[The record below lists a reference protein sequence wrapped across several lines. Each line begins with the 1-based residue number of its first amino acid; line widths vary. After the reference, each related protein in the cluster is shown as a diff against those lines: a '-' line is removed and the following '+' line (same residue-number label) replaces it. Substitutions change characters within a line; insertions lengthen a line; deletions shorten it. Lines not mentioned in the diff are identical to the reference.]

1 MKILITGI
9 CGFAGSQI
17 ARGLLEAE
25 SGLQIVGID
34 NFLRAGS
41 ELNRASLRSAGIKVY
56 HGDVRVA
63 EDLEEIG
70 AVEFVID
77 AAANPSVLAGLDR
90 GSASGQLM
98 SHNLFG
104 TVNVLE
110 FCKRHKAGLV
120 LLSTSRVYSIPP
132 LAALKME
139 VHEDAFRP
147 SAGEPLSPGLSP
159 KGVSEE
165 FSTEPPISLYGSTKI
180 CSEVLALEYA
190 QAFDFPVWIN
200 RLGVLAGAG
209 QFGRADQGI
218 FSFWVHSCAERRPLK
233 YIGFG
238 GHGYQVRDC
247 LHPRDLVSVLR
258 HQLKNRPKH
267 GEEITNL
274 SGGLSNSLSLRQLHR
289 WCEDRFGSHSVA
301 RDDSNRPYD
310 VPWLVLDSSRAH
322 ARFGWQPATAWP
334 AILEEIGRHAEENPK
349 WLELTT

>member
-17 ARGLLEAE
+17 ARGLVEAE
-25 SGLQIVGID
+25 SGLQIAGID
-34 NFLRAGS
+34 NFLRPGS
-41 ELNRASLRSAGIKVY
+41 EQNRAKLASVGIKVH
-56 HGDVRVA
+56 HGDLRIA
-63 EDLEEIG
+63 YDLDAIG
-70 AVEFVID
+70 AAECVID
-77 AAANPSVLAGLDR
+77 AAANPSVLAGLD
-90 GSASGQLM
+90 GGGASGQLM
-98 SHNLFG
+98 NHNLFG

-110 FCKRHKAGLV
+110 FCKRHKAALI
-120 LLSTSRVYSIPP
+120 LLSTSRVYSIRP

-139 VHEDAFRP
+139 VHEEAFRP
-147 SAGEPLSPGLSP
+147 SAGEPLPCGLSAN
-159 KGVSEE
+159 GVSEE
-165 FSTEPPISLYGSTKI
+165 FSTEPPISLYGSTKL

-247 LHPRDLVSVLR
+247 LHPRDLVAVLR
-258 HQLKNRPKH
+258 HQLKNRPKR

-274 SGGLSNSLSLRQLHR
+274 SGGLPNSLSLRQLHR
-289 WCEDRFGSHSVA
+289 WCEDRFGSRPVA
-301 RDDSNRPYD
+301 SDGGSRPYD
-310 VPWLVLDSSRAH
+310 VPWLVLDSSQAR
-322 ARFGWQPATAWP
+322 ARFGWQPATAWA
-334 AILEEIGRHAEENPK
+334 AILEEIARHAEENPK
-349 WLELTT
+349 WLDLTA